1 MGSWVVVEVNDTS
14 PTSTSLFTGLGA
26 WPPHPA
32 VICHHY
38 KGLVKLREDMN
49 ELKKETN
56 LQKLL
61 FAIFKRFYPLLSS
74 AYNSS
79 YVFLYGAKFFLQ
91 VLRDY

>member
-1 MGSWVVVEVNDTS
+1 MSAIEEFHLVHNPLGRVMGSWVVVEANDTS
-14 PTSTSLFTGLGA
+14 PASTSLFTGLGA

-38 KGLVKLREDMN
+38 KELVKLREDMN

-61 FAIFKRFYPLLSS
+61 FVIF
-74 AYNSS
+74 
-79 YVFLYGAKFFLQ
+79 
-91 VLRDY
+91 